1 MTQEFRISFQYQSRP
16 YQARVLRNV
25 APGRVDYAVRPNAV
39 FLVRAYGKQTLIF
52 KENGVF
58 RCTGQV
64 NLHSPDYVKA
74 LIEAIEDQDH
84 PSEGS
89 HG

>member
-25 APGRVDYAVRPNAV
+25 APGRVDYAVRPNAA
-39 FLVRAYGKQTLIF
+39 FLVRTYGKQTLIF

-58 RCTGQV
+58 RCLGQV
-64 NLHSPDYVKA
+64 SLHNPDYVNA
-74 LIEAIEDQDH
+74 LIEAIADQDRH
-84 PSEGS
+84 PESAKA
-89 HG
+89 